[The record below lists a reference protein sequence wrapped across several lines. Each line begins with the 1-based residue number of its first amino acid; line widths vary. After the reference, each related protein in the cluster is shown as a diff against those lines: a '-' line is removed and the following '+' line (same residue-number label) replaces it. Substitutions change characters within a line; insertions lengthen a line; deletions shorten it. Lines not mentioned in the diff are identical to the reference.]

1 MFEVSHRLIGIYK
14 VANATKS
21 EYTPFLHLVRDFLML
36 TVRASGVSIDNFA
49 LNAPALPQ
57 APAPAPGSQACPPS
71 TIRPASSVKFAS
83 SVKPRSTSVR
93 A

>member
-21 EYTPFLHLVRDFLML
+21 EYPLFPSCGGFAVLKVW
-36 TVRASGVSIDNFA
+36 VIGVSIDNFA
-49 LNAPALPQ
+49 LNAPALP
-57 APAPAPGSQACPPS
+57 PAPASGSHGGPPSS
-71 TIRPASSVKFAS
+71 TIRPAGSVRFAS
-83 SVKPRSTSVR
+83 TAKPRSTSVR